1 MSIRRIFLRRDS
13 ASNFASANPVLSEGE
28 PAFDT
33 TNQILKVGDGVTA
46 WNSLSQFQG
55 PAGVAGPTGATGAQ
69 GATGAVGATG
79 PQGPQGADGTIQSYT
94 TANLPYNASLGTVA
108 FDTTLSVPVYFKY
121 GKWYKVSDDTQVT
134 DRIVEIYIIS
144 GQSNAGGNG
153 GQYAGGA
160 SSTLASYTQLDAV
173 GTLAETRSHILF
185 SNNYHDTSTDPTTT
199 LTNVTPGALTIGNTT
214 KSSSLHG
221 LEISFLDGLDHVRTA
236 KQMAMKYYVD
246 GAEIGKF
253 SKANSN
259 ATNSSNANNAW
270 DGLTASIDSVN
281 AWASTNGY
289 TLEWKGLV
297 WWQGESDGGRT
308 AAQHQAL
315 LQTLITDIR
324 TYVSQASLPV
334 CIIQVDNREGG
345 TDASGTGSSSVSG
358 ILPIQQAHINTAT
371 ADNNVEVIDT
381 STYVGDMIYQ
391 DNGNGSFNGV
401 HWKTQAHVPIGYDTA
416 TRMNN
421 IIQGT
426 LSWTPTGMTAIS
438 AWYDVTDSATLTSS
452 NNLVSQWENKK
463 ATRHLTQSIA
473 SRQPTILS
481 NQFTGLDNI
490 SRDGLSFDGSNLT
503 GINGVFDAL
512 GTNLTEAS
520 LFMVVKYPQ
529 FPFGPN
535 NAILWGQAISNG
547 ANYANGYAHFP
558 VGQTDQ
564 TVVRFS
570 TAGNQWS
577 NNIANRVFTGWL
589 TQNDVYILEFTFSDT
604 DNKYKM
610 RINSA
615 IKSNVNLGAG
625 WVSGNNFKSGD
636 TTIGAWNTGSANPTK
651 VIIGEVFALNGYLNT
666 SDREKIEG
674 YLAYRYGAL
683 LPTTHT
689 YYNTQP

>member
-1 MSIRRIFLRRDS
+1 MSVRRIFLRRDTAANWS
-13 ASNFASANPVLSEGE
+13 SENPVLSDGE
-28 PAFDT
+28 PGFDT
-33 TNQILKVGDGVTA
+33 TNQILKVGNGTTP

-55 PAGVAGPTGATGAQ
+55 PTGATGPA
-69 GATGAVGATG
+69 
-79 PQGPQGADGTIQSYT
+79 GADGVDGVDGQDGVSILSYT
-94 TANLPYNASLGTVA
+94 TANLPHNASLGTVA

-121 GKWYKVSDDTQVT
+121 GKWYKVSDDTQVA
-134 DRIVEIYIIS
+134 DRIVEIYIIA

-160 SSTLASYTQLDAV
+160 SSTLASYTQLDGV
-173 GTLAETRSHILF
+173 GTLAETRSHILY
-185 SNNYHDTSTDPTTT
+185 SNNYHDTSSNPETT
-199 LTNVTPGALTIGNTT
+199 LNNVTPGALTVGNTT
-214 KSSSLHG
+214 KSSGLHG
-221 LEISFLDGLDHVRTA
+221 LEISFLDGLDHVRTS

-308 AAQHQAL
+308 TAQHQTL

-358 ILPIQQAHINTAT
+358 ILPIQQAHTNTAT
-371 ADNNVEVIDT
+371 ADNDVEVIDT
-381 STYVGDMIYQ
+381 STYVGDMYYQ
-391 DNGNGSFNGV
+391 DDGTGSFNAV
-401 HWKTQAHVPIGYDTA
+401 HWTTQAHVPIGYDTA

-426 LSWTPTGMTAIS
+426 LSWSPSGLTILS
-438 AWYDVTDSATLTSS
+438 AWYDASDGATITSS
-452 NNLVSQWENKK
+452 NNLVSQWDNKQ
-463 ATRHLTQSIA
+463 ANRHLAQGVA
-473 SRQPTILS
+473 SRQPNLLS
-481 NQFTGLDNI
+481 SQFTGLDNI
-490 SRDGLSFDGSNLT
+490 SRDGLNFAGNTQNLT
-503 GINGVFDAL
+503 GLNGVIDAL

-520 LFMVVKYPQ
+520 LFMVLKYPV
-529 FPFGPN
+529 FPFSTSN
-535 NAILWGQAISNG
+535 CILWAQALNNG
-547 ANYANGYAHFP
+547 ANYTNGYVHFP
-558 VGQTDQ
+558 VGPTDQ
-564 TVVRFS
+564 AVVRIS
-570 TAGNQWS
+570 AKGSQWS
-577 NNIANRVFTGWL
+577 NNIVNQVFTNWL
-589 TQNDVYILEFTFSDT
+589 VQGDVYILEFTFSGT

-615 IKSNVNLGAG
+615 IKSNANLGAG
-625 WVSGNNFKSGD
+625 WVSGNNFISGD
-636 TTIGAWNTGSANPTK
+636 LTIGAWTANGNQSTPM
-651 VIIGEVFALNGYLNT
+651 VLGEVFGLNGYLDQAN
-666 SDREKIEG
+666 REKIEG
-674 YLAYRYGAL
+674 YLAYKWGAT
-683 LPTTHT
+683 LPSTHT

>member
-1 MSIRRIFLRRDS
+1 MSVRRIFLRRSS
-13 ASNFASANPVLSEGE
+13 ASEWASENPILSLGE
-28 PAFDT
+28 PGFDY
-33 TNQILKVGDGVTA
+33 TNEILKIGNGVDQWSA
-46 WNSLSQFQG
+46 LAQFQ
-55 PAGVAGPTGATGAQ
+55 GPTGATGPAGQ
-69 GATGAVGATG
+69 DG
-79 PQGPQGADGTIQSYT
+79 QDGADGQDGVDGVSINTYT
-94 TANLPYNASLGTVA
+94 TANLPHNASLGTVA

-121 GKWYKVSDDTQVT
+121 GKWYKVSDDTEVA
-134 DRIVEIYIIS
+134 DRIVEIYIIA

-160 SSTLASYTQLDAV
+160 SSTLASYTQLDGV

-199 LTNVTPGALTIGNTT
+199 LNNVTPGALTVGNTT
-214 KSSSLHG
+214 KSSGLHG

-297 WWQGESDGGRT
+297 WWQGESHLNRT
-308 AAQHQAL
+308 TAQHQSL

-324 TYVSQASLPV
+324 TYVSKSTLPV
-334 CIIQVDNREGG
+334 CLIQVDSRTGG
-345 TDASGTGSSSVSG
+345 TDASGTGASSESG

-371 ADNNVEVIDT
+371 ADNDVEVIDT
-381 STYVGDMIYQ
+381 STYVGDMYYQ
-391 DNGNGSFNGV
+391 DDGNGSFNAV
-401 HWKTQAHVPIGYDTA
+401 HWTTQGHVPIGYDTA

-426 LSWTPTGMTAIS
+426 LSWSPTGMTAIS

-473 SRQPTILS
+473 SRQPTLLS

-503 GINGVFDAL
+503 GLNGVFDAL

-529 FPFGPN
+529 FPFSPN
-535 NAILWGQAISNG
+535 NAILWGQAIGNG

-558 VGQTDQ
+558 VGTTDQ

-577 NNIANRVFTGWL
+577 NNIVSQVFTGWL
-589 TQNDVYILEFTFSDT
+589 TQNNVYILEFTFSDT

-615 IKSNVNLGAG
+615 IKSNANLGTG

-636 TTIGAWNTGSANPTK
+636 TTIGAWNNSSANPTK
-651 VIIGEVFALNGYLNT
+651 VIIGEVFALNAYLNT

-689 YYNTQP
+689 YYNTHP

>member
-1 MSIRRIFLRRDS
+1 MSVRRIFLRRSS
-13 ASNFASANPVLSEGE
+13 ASEWASENPILSLGE
-28 PAFDT
+28 PGFQTDPG
-33 TNQILKVGDGVTA
+33 NQIFKIGDGVTP
-46 WNSLSQFQG
+46 WNSLAQFQ
-55 PAGVAGPTGATGAQ
+55 GPTGATGPA
-69 GATGAVGATG
+69 
-79 PQGPQGADGTIQSYT
+79 GADGVDGVDGQDGVSILSYT
-94 TANLPYNASLGTVA
+94 TANLPHNASLGTVA

-121 GKWYKVSDDTQVT
+121 GKWYKVSDDTQVA
-134 DRIVEIYIIS
+134 DRIVEIYIIA

-160 SSTLASYTQLDAV
+160 SSTLASYTQLDGV

-185 SNNYHDTSTDPTTT
+185 SNNYHDTSTNPTTT
-199 LTNVTPGALTIGNTT
+199 LNNVTPGALTVGNTT

-270 DGLTASIDSVN
+270 DGLTASVDSVN

-308 AAQHQAL
+308 TAQHQTL

-358 ILPIQQAHINTAT
+358 ILPIQQAHTNTAT
-371 ADNNVEVIDT
+371 ADNDVEVIDT
-381 STYVGDMIYQ
+381 STYVGDMYYQ
-391 DNGNGSFNGV
+391 DDGNGSFNAV
-401 HWKTQAHVPIGYDTA
+401 HWTTQAHVPIGYDTA

-426 LSWTPTGMTAIS
+426 LSWSPSGLTILS
-438 AWYDVTDSATLTSS
+438 AWYDASDNATITSS
-452 NNLVSQWENKK
+452 NNLVSQWDNKQ
-463 ATRHLTQSIA
+463 ANRHLAQGVA
-473 SRQPTILS
+473 SRQPSLLS

-490 SRDGLSFDGSNLT
+490 SRDGLNFAGNTQNLT
-503 GINGVFDAL
+503 GLNGVIDAL

-520 LFMVVKYPQ
+520 LFMVLKYPV
-529 FPFGPN
+529 FPFSTTN
-535 NAILWGQAISNG
+535 CILWAQALNNG
-547 ANYANGYAHFP
+547 ANYTNGYAHFP
-558 VGQTDQ
+558 VGATDQ
-564 TVVRFS
+564 TVVRIS
-570 TAGNQWS
+570 AKGNQWS
-577 NNIANRVFTGWL
+577 NDIVNQVFTNWL
-589 TQNDVYILEFTFSDT
+589 VQGDVYILEFTFSGT

-615 IKSNVNLGAG
+615 IKSNANLGAG
-625 WVSGNNFKSGD
+625 WVSGNNFISGD
-636 TTIGAWNTGSANPTK
+636 LTIGAWTTNGNQSTPM
-651 VIIGEVFALNGYLNT
+651 VLGEVFGLNGYLDQAN
-666 SDREKIEG
+666 REKIEG
-674 YLAYRYGAL
+674 YLAYKWGAT